1 MAGYDK
7 CITPDMHDA
16 VVLKVSEQKAPAWAR
31 VAPLL
36 YLFASAL
43 AVRSVLMDRS
53 IDIGITGLLVAV
65 GFVPAFVIPAVF
77 CSRSML
83 LAASNEGLLVDG
95 TLVKL
100 NDVRIARADRG
111 TARLV
116 VETRSGDTRTF
127 IVGSYKDAQHLMAL
141 LPPVSAPADA
151 LAA

>member
-1 MAGYDK
+1 
-7 CITPDMHDA
+7 MHEP
-16 VVLKVSEQKAPAWAR
+16 VVLKVSEQKAPSWAR

-65 GFVPAFVIPAVF
+65 GLVPAFVIPAVF
-77 CSRSML
+77 SCRSTR
-83 LAASNEGLLVDG
+83 LAASNEGLLVNG
-95 TLVKL
+95 SLVKI

-116 VETRSGDTRTF
+116 VETRAGDTRTF
-127 IVGSYKDAQHLMAL
+127 VVASYKDAQQLMAL
-141 LPPVSAPADA
+141 LPPVSAPAGA